1 MMPRE
6 IYFELSSDGHT
17 YRPGVTVPVNV
28 PEREYGVIIKELAAS
43 FPDAEARY
51 VRVKART
58 YGKLPSWH
66 PGSGGDAWI
75 FVDEIIVE

>member
-1 MMPRE
+1 M
-6 IYFELSSDGHT
+6 
-17 YRPGVTVPVNV
+17 GVEGVFQPAVSIPVNV
-28 PEREYGVIIKELAAS
+28 SERDYGVIIKDFTAS
-43 FPDAEARY
+43 LNGVEARY
-51 VRVKART
+51 VRIRART